1 MVLTN
6 RFGMGSIGGLVG
18 GLAGGRS
25 TGGWGGPE
33 GGQGSLAGGFL
44 EDAVEED
51 LANGSTRIGL
61 LLPEKNEDVNDMTD
75 KRKKEKVKIT
85 IFVFDQAS

>member
-6 RFGMGSIGGLVG
+6 RFGMGSTGGLVG

-25 TGGWGGPE
+25 TGGCGDPLGGQGGPE
-33 GGQGSLAGGFL
+33 GGFL
-44 EDAVEED
+44 EGAIEKD

-61 LLPEKNEDVNDMTD
+61 PQPEKVRISG
-75 KRKKEKVKIT
+75 KH
-85 IFVFDQAS
+85 

>member
-6 RFGMGSIGGLVG
+6 RFGVCSTGGLVG

-25 TGGWGGPE
+25 TGGWGDPLGGCGGPE
-33 GGQGSLAGGFL
+33 GGFL
-44 EDAVEED
+44 EDGIEED

-61 LLPEKNEDVNDMTD
+61 LLPARDLGTC
-75 KRKKEKVKIT
+75 
-85 IFVFDQAS
+85 ACPA